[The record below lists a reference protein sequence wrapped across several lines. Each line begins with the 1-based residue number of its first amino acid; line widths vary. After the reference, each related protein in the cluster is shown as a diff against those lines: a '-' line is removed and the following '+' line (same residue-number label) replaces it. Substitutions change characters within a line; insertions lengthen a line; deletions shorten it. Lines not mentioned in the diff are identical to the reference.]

1 MKKLTLTLLALLLAT
16 TGAFAAKRNFKVAAS
31 NVDGLPPVV
40 HIDATVYKKDISMNP
55 DGSQEPGAT
64 RMGELFGES
73 LWDIVALSEDFN
85 YHSYIMAPIQTYYNA
100 STYRGKIE
108 QSNLSGS
115 VAGYLTKSVYM
126 KTDGLCLLTRKKTK
140 VLDEQIVRWNEHYGY
155 DDHEADGLID
165 KGYRFYQVN
174 LEGNLT
180 VDVYIMHMDAG
191 SDQGDIDARTSQLKQ
206 VAAAIIASK
215 NNNPIIILGD
225 TNCRYTRDNLK
236 ADLIDA
242 INADSRFDIHDP
254 WVDFMWDG
262 VYPEYGTESIMTHTY
277 GEQKGEVVDKVFY
290 INNKES
296 ACTLTCNGYLHDDTF
311 TYADGSQ
318 IADHF
323 PVVADL
329 TIEGPDVPAPPS
341 LDIPEAPVKGA
352 VVSGSTYYIRNLG
365 TGEFVRAGGNW
376 TTQAIA
382 GDYGSRITLTNVG
395 GDSYTLSTTH
405 QNGSSN
411 HFIKYDGSDYY
422 MDQSSNNWTLTQVYD
437 NVYTL
442 KDADGHAVG
451 MSQGKLVA
459 ATENT
464 DDKTQMWEFLTNAD
478 LLHELYYASSSKP
491 KNATFLMKDADFGY
505 NDKEGGWTISPGNS
519 AKQERNRHNSHNNIS
534 YLKLYNTSTGLTNSK
549 TWKLEQKI
557 TGVPAGTYK
566 ITYKMLSY
574 NLAKVGSKQT
584 FTINGDNADWDYE
597 SSDPTSETV
606 AGRFAD
612 GKHSQEKTIVVTS
625 DGAYPN
631 TIYIYCKKDGTSSAT
646 GAYFDD
652 FNIKCIGL
660 EGMIDQDVYDRVKV
674 AIDDAQEKADEM
686 GIAFNNRAVET
697 LWSNYEIVGDGWN
710 EVKKTYK
717 NLAEAVLKRTTT
729 PCDYTNVL
737 LNPSFELYP
746 NFKDDRYNIGGTYP
760 FGWDYPTNYAFDSGV
775 WPATD
780 QWKKTT
786 NPDGKYIY
794 NTWENGETGG
804 YELSQETSLT
814 PGIYE
819 LTAKVTSA
827 PGNTVCL
834 SAAGKTS
841 SVVAENK
848 EEFTPITLHFEV
860 ENGQP
865 IKIGV
870 YGKDNVW
877 YKADDF
883 HLTRIGAEEM
893 IKGLEMLQLAI
904 NDAKAKSAALGNEL
918 DLSKYQALI
927 DNYTLEGDGS
937 KEFYEIYTMLREM
950 VYAKGMETGDMTDA
964 IINNS
969 FEWGENKEYGW
980 DLIKSGDTGAR
991 ENSNSTYN
999 MNNNH
1004 GAYLFNTWSQGTP
1017 LKQTIYNLP
1026 AGHYKLQ
1033 ARAVTGDTNVT
1044 QYMFLLANGNHSE
1057 PLSVNLDKKTW
1068 SEIEYEFDVAATANV
1083 EIGIVGGNSD
1093 GSYNEAGGQ
1102 WYKADY
1108 FRLTRMGEPQMQ
1120 GFYDYLQQVID
1131 WTTAQVQTLPAA
1143 YVAEWDMS
1151 EYQTLIDN
1159 RTLVGDGKTEAAE
1172 IYAKMR
1178 ALVLSQT
1185 EPAADMTLAITNN
1198 SFEMGDMTG
1207 WSCSTGDDTGVKTQ
1221 VSPYITEGL
1230 DGTYIF
1236 NTYSGGR
1243 ALAVTQ
1249 TLPALRAGK
1258 YELKALVC
1266 SDKGNKY
1273 FLAAN
1278 DQTQAI
1284 TISEDNNNVRFEE
1297 VTLRFKVAE
1306 DNTDVVIGVYPAVNG
1321 EFVPDGWGAWYKADN
1336 FRLSYVGTLEE
1347 TIVWTMRGDT
1357 YDTLILPF
1365 DAEIPE
1371 GLTAHVAAGFDTSI
1385 ESTEYHVIDLQPVAT
1400 LLANTAYVMQR
1411 IPQAAEAQY
1420 SQRAALPRAAA
1431 VDYEFTGVPVEA
1443 DGELTTG
1450 LLTGTLTGTSVEQ
1463 GHYVLI
1469 HQDANSYFNRH
1480 EAEEAA
1486 EVEANHAYIAKET
1499 LESVGATNPVIHF
1512 AEPVADNP
1520 VSVSE
1525 LNADE
1530 VEVSV
1535 YTATG
1540 VEVRRGVKL
1549 SKAFEGLDPG
1559 FYILSNGKRVIL
1571 K

>member
-1 MKKLTLTLLALLLAT
+1 MKKLTLTLLCLLAVIPVVAQPT
-16 TGAFAAKRNFKVAAS
+16 TRGVEPYDAAAAKSAAQNDLANWMSYLPDEVFVAHVSIPGTHDTATGHGFNATGIISASTHAS
-31 NVDGLPPVV
+31 NSQTQVAT
-40 HIDATVYKKDISMNP
+40 IDEQLAAGVRAFDFR
-55 DGSQEPGAT
+55 PGM
-64 RMGELFGES
+64 MG
-73 LWDIVALSEDFN
+73 
-85 YHSYIMAPIQTYYNA
+85 
-100 STYRGKIE
+100 
-108 QSNLSGS
+108 SGS
-115 VAGYLTKSVYM
+115 SRYLNCNHGISPTKIKMDEAFNKLTDYLDNHPGEFFVIHLFRGNVYTSNAPM
-126 KTDGLCLLTRKKTK
+126 
-140 VLDEQIVRWNEHYGY
+140 YGY
-155 DDHEADGLID
+155 DSASDKEYYNYLFDEFFNKGKFSNYIVEYSPYLKVKDIRGKMVVFRRDRID
-165 KGYRFYQVN
+165 FAHVAKA
-174 LEGNLT
+174 GNLT
-180 VDVYIMHMDAG
+180 YWPGDTEIWSENSKVQVTHASNPTIKGIIRATDVSSPENENELSIETNAITDLFNYNCNQIHPNDAKRAGSYKPDWSMIFTSGAYEAENRTGYLKNATYTNPLLTNLIKNAEKKGPTGVVFSDWVLTDEYSGYKTMGVELIPTILYNNFDYISEYILDEDLFPDNVTDVENLWVDNAEYIMRNAATGTYLSSGATWG
-191 SDQGDIDARTSQLKQ
+191 SHAALKSDP
-206 VAAAIIASK
+206 IIVKPAFDK
-215 NNNPIIILGD
+215 NN
-225 TNCRYTRDNLK
+225 
-236 ADLIDA
+236 
-242 INADSRFDIHDP
+242 
-254 WVDFMWDG
+254 
-262 VYPEYGTESIMTHTY
+262 
-277 GEQKGEVVDKVFY
+277 
-290 INNKES
+290 
-296 ACTLTCNGYLHDDTF
+296 
-311 TYADGSQ
+311 
-318 IADHF
+318 
-323 PVVADL
+323 
-329 TIEGPDVPAPPS
+329 
-341 LDIPEAPVKGA
+341 
-352 VVSGSTYYIRNLG
+352 
-365 TGEFVRAGGNW
+365 
-376 TTQAIA
+376 
-382 GDYGSRITLTNVG
+382 
-395 GDSYTLSTTH
+395 
-405 QNGSSN
+405 
-411 HFIKYDGSDYY
+411 
-422 MDQSSNNWTLTQVYD
+422 

-442 KDADGHAVG
+442 TT
-451 MSQGKLVA
+451 SQGSLGIDWEKQMYVDYGT
-459 ATENT
+459 ATNFNVTYSGNGNYFYFDYNNGEKNVRLTATPST
-464 DDKTQMWEFLTNAD
+464 DW
-478 LLHELYYASSSKP
+478 
-491 KNATFLMKDADFGY
+491 
-505 NDKEGGWTISPGNS
+505 
-519 AKQERNRHNSHNNIS
+519 
-534 YLKLYNTSTGLTNSK
+534 
-549 TWKLEQKI
+549 
-557 TGVPAGTYK
+557 
-566 ITYKMLSY
+566 
-574 NLAKVGSKQT
+574 
-584 FTINGDNADWDYE
+584 
-597 SSDPTSETV
+597 
-606 AGRFAD
+606 
-612 GKHSQEKTIVVTS
+612 
-625 DGAYPN
+625 
-631 TIYIYCKKDGTSSAT
+631 KDGTTHSVNGEDIEDGNLAQQWELIKFEDFHKSNVADASLSNGVDVSYEIKGHRFLPNDKDNWTGTTNYKEVKPLFGGSTTIHASYIDYHGTNNWYDKEQVLHCHNTSSNSSNNSNTVWSFTHIDNVKDAGIYKLRFKAGYNNFT
-646 GAYFDD
+646 LSENTLTFKVNGSSEYKAKLQSIGSDD
-652 FNIKCIGL
+652 AAVCVEKFRANPETYTIEIDLTLNAGDEIKFEASKTKTNSITSFYLDDIELIYYGPDPTVTCAFIKKALDDANAKISVLPDNIK
-660 EGMIDQDVYDRVKV
+660 EGWN
-674 AIDDAQEKADEM
+674 EEM
-686 GIAFNNRAVET
+686 APYTAMVE
-697 LWSNYEIVGDGWN
+697 SRNVVGDGTK
-710 EVKKTYK
+710 EVK
-717 NLAEAVLKRTTT
+717 
-729 PCDYTNVL
+729 
-737 LNPSFELYP
+737 
-746 NFKDDRYNIGGTYP
+746 
-760 FGWDYPTNYAFDSGV
+760 
-775 WPATD
+775 
-780 QWKKTT
+780 
-786 NPDGKYIY
+786 
-794 NTWENGETGG
+794 
-804 YELSQETSLT
+804 
-814 PGIYE
+814 
-819 LTAKVTSA
+819 
-827 PGNTVCL
+827 
-834 SAAGKTS
+834 
-841 SVVAENK
+841 
-848 EEFTPITLHFEV
+848 
-860 ENGQP
+860 
-865 IKIGV
+865 
-870 YGKDNVW
+870 
-877 YKADDF
+877 
-883 HLTRIGAEEM
+883 
-893 IKGLEMLQLAI
+893 
-904 NDAKAKSAALGNEL
+904 
-918 DLSKYQALI
+918 
-927 DNYTLEGDGS
+927 
-937 KEFYEIYTMLREM
+937 EIYVKLRSRVLSNVTEN
-950 VYAKGMETGDMTDA
+950 ADFTGA
-964 IINNS
+964 IMNNS
-969 FEWGENKEYGW
+969 FELGTGLGW
-980 DLIKSGDTGAR
+980 DYQIADQVDVKP
-991 ENSNSTYN
+991 NSDSTYTVN
-999 MNNNH
+999 END
-1004 GAYLFNTWSQGTP
+1004 GDYLFNAWQKGVPVTQIIP
-1017 LKQTIYNLP
+1017 DFP

-1033 ARAVTGDTNVT
+1033 ARAVTGDS
-1044 QYMFLLANGNHSE
+1044 YGD
-1057 PLSVNLDKKTW
+1057 PRYVNLIAGNGHSDGISINTDKVNW
-1068 SEIEYEFDVAATANV
+1068 SEIEYEFDILETQDIM
-1083 EIGIVGGNSD
+1083 IGIVGSTPD
-1093 GSYNEAGGQ
+1093 GRYNEIGDW

-1151 EYQTLIDN
+1151 EYQALIDN

-1207 WSCSTGDDTGVKTQ
+1207 WSCATGGDTGVKKSEDVYTTDG
-1221 VSPYITEGL
+1221 I
-1230 DGTYIF
+1230 DGTYLF
-1236 NTYSGGR
+1236 NTYINNGKES